1 MQATAANIAQ
11 NTTPCLQYH
20 TVIKRQFETRL
31 LASDFMQLENVH
43 REKKHAHN
51 HKNNAPF

>member
-1 MQATAANIAQ
+1 VEVALMQAIAANIAQ

-43 REKKHAHN
+43 REKN
-51 HKNNAPF
+51 TRTQP